1 MKAVGL
7 TRYLPIEN
15 PESLLDV
22 ELPDPKPTGRDL
34 LVRIKAIAVN
44 PVDCKVRAPKE
55 KVEGA
60 PRILGWDAAG
70 EGGAAGSGGFFF
82 RTRDRGVFPRGLPP
96 PGGNAEPPPAGARL
110 HAPRPH

>member
-70 EGGAAGSGGFFF
+70 EVIAVGSEVSLFAPATWCSTPATSRARGATQSF
-82 RTRDRGVFPRGLPP
+82 
-96 PGGNAEPPPAGARL
+96 N
-110 HAPRPH
+110 